1 MTSLHAIFIRPAVNH
16 NGDTSHIPASQLT
29 SLSYTGMTS
38 TLARFSTR
46 LHLQDSELAQ
56 DLDSKGLETT
66 FYAFRW
72 FTCLAPGGLGLPDTI
87 RLWDSLFSDWCLERE
102 TPVDDDGFRF
112 LEDFGIAV
120 LLYVPLKIL
129 IRSHR
134 EILLEGGFSENITLL
149 QRRPVDDL
157 AKTLALAY
165 TLRQDRITKPLNQ
178 ENESS
183 DPVTNLF
190 KFGKDNETEN
200 PVEPRRTSTTT
211 RWTRPFFKNN
221 TSTQIDI
228 PKTPPQIEFAD
239 LPSKFSPGAWG
250 ASLSAAT
257 KKLNKLRITPSPE
270 VPSKSLLL
278 SDRQTSISAR
288 VSAAGALVRESFER
302 RTEIIQKVGEW
313 VANDSGR
320 NSTDEGLEY
329 DSRANDEIRRLEG
342 ELRRRDKEEVTPE
355 EYIARI
361 KRRRDEREGKDVKG
375 YVGDDPL
382 GVAED

>member
-1 MTSLHAIFIRPAVNH
+1 
-16 NGDTSHIPASQLT
+16 
-29 SLSYTGMTS
+29 
-38 TLARFSTR
+38 
-46 LHLQDSELAQ
+46 
-56 DLDSKGLETT
+56 
-66 FYAFRW
+66 
-72 FTCLAPGGLGLPDTI
+72 
-87 RLWDSLFSDWCLERE
+87 
-102 TPVDDDGFRF
+102 
-112 LEDFGIAV
+112 
-120 LLYVPLKIL
+120 
-129 IRSHR
+129 
-134 EILLEGGFSENITLL
+134 
-149 QRRPVDDL
+149 VDDL

-165 TLRQDRITKPLNQ
+165 TLRQDRITQTLNQ

-183 DPVTNLF
+183 EPLTPVTSLF
-190 KFGKDNETEN
+190 KFGKDDEKEN
-200 PVEPRRTSTTT
+200 PVEFRRTTINPSTQSSTNGT
-211 RWTRPFFKNN
+211 RWSRSFFKNN

-239 LPSKFSPGAWG
+239 PPSKFSPGAWG

-270 VPSKSLLL
+270 LTPSKSLLL
-278 SDRQTSISAR
+278 TDRQTSISGR

-320 NSTDEGLEY
+320 NSTDEVSEY
-329 DSRANDEIRRLEG
+329 DSRADDEIRRLEG

-375 YVGDDPL
+375 HVGDDPL